1 MQRQV
6 NSRMDQVETRVQEML
21 NTITKSLRAPTP
33 PAPLALPAQPL
44 SHLQPLL
51 ATLNVS
57 PTIQNP
63 FKIIADLADTNH
75 SDNLYLGNVPRLTIP
90 KTVALHPLIVA
101 DHLLVNLPGATVS
114 ALTVHLSRF
123 AAILAMVNRLHF
135 DLDNPIHMTPAY
147 HTTPPRR
154 QPTMMMS
161 VAPGKLVD
169 LCPPNKVQRPPPPP
183 PLLGH
188 VTEHIAGGSTDERG
202 HEEDQPIAIGD
213 FEKLPAGSPTTWTPT
228 EILTMS
234 NVPASFHMATKLLS
248 NSP

>member
-63 FKIIADLADTNH
+63 FKIIADLADTNN

-90 KTVALHPLIVA
+90 KTVALHPFIVA

-123 AAILAMVNRLHF
+123 AAILAIVNRLHF

-161 VAPGKLVD
+161 GAPGKLVD
-169 LCPPNKVQRPPPPP
+169 LCPPNKVQRPPPATTS
-183 PLLGH
+183 LGSCH
-188 VTEHIAGGSTDERG
+188 RTYCWRLDRRKG
-202 HEEDQPIAIGD
+202 P
-213 FEKLPAGSPTTWTPT
+213 
-228 EILTMS
+228 
-234 NVPASFHMATKLLS
+234 
-248 NSP
+248 